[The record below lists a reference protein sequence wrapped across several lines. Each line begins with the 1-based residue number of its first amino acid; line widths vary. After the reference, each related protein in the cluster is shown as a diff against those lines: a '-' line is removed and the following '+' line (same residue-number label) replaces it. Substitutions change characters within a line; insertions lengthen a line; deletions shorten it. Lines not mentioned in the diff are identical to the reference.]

1 MAYAFNKVDDYFR
14 KGKTGALGNS
24 LQKGTEG
31 APAPTAAAN
40 TLAKTAET
48 SAEQGNADTNAFR
61 AAKESNTA
69 AIQSS
74 LQQPTQRQAASWGET
89 EQAKANEFLSGGQKK
104 ISETYKPL
112 DQANIGKAES
122 GDTAATNQLTQQ
134 LNYKPME
141 FSPYSVQQPAFDQQ
155 QLAGG
160 VGGLQAALQK
170 QRGGRYSQGM
180 AALDASVLAG
190 NRGAMQGL
198 QQGLGDIYQGA
209 REKQATLEQTDEN
222 LAAQAKTKSEETSK
236 AVREAL
242 QARLP
247 ALQQAQAETAQ
258 QEAQKQAQAEA
269 AAMQPQAREAL
280 RQALLGQGLTQAD
293 VDRMGS
299 QEFLNDYGR
308 FNPTMGLTQEFM
320 PEDMSSLIT
329 QSGPM
334 ASYTSS
340 SIDPRYQNLANIL
353 SMGGTQTK
361 AAPSTVQYQQYGVA
375 RPAVDQL
382 AANLSGQYR
391 GVNQRLTQEQF
402 EAANQPINQGAAGQ
416 VWDPMTGK
424 FGPLGGV
431 VSTIQ
436 EQSDP
441 NQFGTTAS
449 NVTTLGGILPTPQD
463 AWDSVFG

>member
-24 LQKGTEG
+24 LKKGTEG

-61 AAKESNTA
+61 AAKDSNTA

-89 EQAKANEFLSGGQKK
+89 EQAKANEFLAGGQKK

-141 FSPYSVQQPAFDQQ
+141 FADYKVQMPAFDQQ

-190 NRGAMQGL
+190 NRGAMQNL

-209 REKQATLEQTDEN
+209 RDKQATLEKTDQTLRGE
-222 LAAQAKTKSEETSK
+222 AETQRESTSK

-247 ALQQAQAETAQ
+247 ALQQAQSATAQ

-308 FNPTMGLTQEFM
+308 FNPTMGFTQEFM

-375 RPAVDQL
+375 RPAVDQMAENL
-382 AANLSGQYR
+382 ANQYR
-391 GVNQRLTQEQF
+391 GVNQRLTQEQA
-402 EAANQPINQGAAGQ
+402 EAAALAQQNAQITSRANPEETIYGPEANQPGGPSQGTINMEPDIRNA
-416 VWDPMTGK
+416 GK
-424 FGPLGGV
+424 FV
-431 VSTIQ
+431 DVTN
-436 EQSDP
+436 P
-441 NQFGTTAS
+441 NSGLNKLMTFR
-449 NVTTLGGILPTPQD
+449 
-463 AWDSVFG
+463 W